1 MAVPFARPAPRF
13 LSVADLDAG
22 AIESLL
28 DLADALKAG
37 QVPAGTP
44 PLAGRAVALI
54 FQKPSLRTRVSFEVG
69 ITRLGGTPVLLSGD
83 EVGLGTREAPADV
96 ARTLERYVDLIV
108 ARVFDHGLLR
118 ELADAAA
125 IPVINALSDVEH
137 PCQAL
142 ADVMTLRERWGDVR
156 GRQLVFVGDGNNVAA
171 SLLLAGAICALN
183 VRVVTPEGYQPTEG
197 VVERARALGEASGA
211 RIEVSTDPI
220 AGVRGADA
228 VYTDV
233 WASMGQEEQAERRRH
248 VFRPYAI
255 THELLEQA
263 PDALVMH
270 CLPAHRGEE
279 IASDVIDGPDFLAFE
294 QSENRLWVQMA
305 LLIRLSRARNPG
317 AALPEPLQLP
327 LASGFRTSGRPA
339 RG

>member
-1 MAVPFARPAPRF
+1 MAGP
-13 LSVADLDAG
+13 
-22 AIESLL
+22 
-28 DLADALKAG
+28 
-37 QVPAGTP
+37 P

-83 EVGLGTREAPADV
+83 EVGLGTREAPTDV

-108 ARVFDHGLLR
+108 ARVFDHGLLE
-118 ELADAAA
+118 ELADAAS

-142 ADVMTLRERWGDVR
+142 ADLMTLREHWDEVA

-171 SLLLAGAICALN
+171 SLLLVGALAGLN
-183 VRVVTPEGYQPTEG
+183 VRVVTPDGYEPAPS
-197 VVERARALGEASGA
+197 VVERACELAEASGA
-211 RIEVSTDPI
+211 RIEVSSDPFTGI
-220 AGVRGADA
+220 AGADA

-233 WASMGQEEQAERRRH
+233 WASMGQEEQAARRRQI
-248 VFRPYAI
+248 FRPYAI
-255 THELLEQA
+255 TPELLEQA

-279 IASDVIDGPDFLAFE
+279 IASEVIDGPRFLAFE

-305 LLIRLSRARNPG
+305 LLIRLSRARRPG
-317 AALPEPLQLP
+317 SALPEPLQLP
-327 LASGFRTSGRPA
+327 LAIGSRTTGHPA